1 MANSPRNLR
10 RAGRVQTS
18 RQERSWE
25 QTVSV
30 LTSSTSSERE
40 ALPSPKG
47 LKQEGFPAWL
57 SDSSRASLAVFGC
70 LTHHAIPNNPK
81 NVRTLPGIQGARE
94 EEKETNCLRMQSSDQ
109 QRERKRW
116 GEGERGWASPLGDP
130 YLSTDSYSSINPLL
144 RGDPAP
150 SRPFWACQ
158 TDLTT

>member
-109 QRERKRW
+109 QRERKR
-116 GEGERGWASPLGDP
+116 GGGGERGWASPLGDP
-130 YLSTDSYSSINPLL
+130 YLSTDS
-144 RGDPAP
+144 
-150 SRPFWACQ
+150 
-158 TDLTT
+158 